1 MKTIN
6 NRPEIL
12 SESLGT
18 LLSKSFQ
25 TYTDLLE
32 AGLEKANMILSSDGE
47 CGTCPHENTCPPKWI
62 GNIYRKAMAMESIL
76 VPITIA
82 NSCSEAKTYKIGLR
96 ELRDVDGNLAP
107 SQPILNKNN
116 FTLEPNSSTRILM
129 GINLAN
135 FSNKTY
141 QQEIVVR
148 EQDFNQNI
156 LFTLEVVDDQG
167 EVFIPVDEKKFR
179 LKWQSW
185 KTHFYCEPKR
195 NPNKNKK

>member
-47 CGTCPHENTCPPKWI
+47 CGTCPPENTCPPKWI
-62 GNIYRKAMAMESIL
+62 GKIYRKAMAMESIL